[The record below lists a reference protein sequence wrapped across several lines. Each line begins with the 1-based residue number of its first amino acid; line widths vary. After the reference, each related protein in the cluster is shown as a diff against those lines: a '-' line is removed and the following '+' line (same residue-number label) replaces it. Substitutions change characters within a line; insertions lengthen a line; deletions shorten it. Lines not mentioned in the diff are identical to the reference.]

1 MTAESRVLSRLIEGL
16 DQFGLKALSDPLF
29 RYLMLLHK
37 WNQAYNLTAV
47 RDMDEMVTRHVLD
60 SLAILPWVKGDRLLD
75 VGSGAGFPGIP
86 LKLARPELQVVLLD
100 SNGKKCRFLNEV
112 IRVLSIDGV
121 EIVQSRVENYLPAL
135 HFDTVTCRAFSDIAQ
150 TLKWTKHLIEEEGVW
165 LLMKGRDPL
174 AELSSIEHPY
184 RIESYAVKGV
194 DGARS
199 CVIVENNKG

>member
-1 MTAESRVLSRLIEGL
+1 VDGL
-16 DQFGLKALSDPLF
+16 DQFGLKDLSEPLL
-29 RYLMLLHK
+29 RYLLLLQK
-37 WNQAYNLTAV
+37 WNQAYNLTAI

-60 SLAILPWVKGDRLLD
+60 SLAILPWVKGERVLD

-86 LKLARPELQVVLLD
+86 LKLARPELHVVLLD

-112 IRVLSIDGV
+112 ARVLSISGI

-135 HFDTVTCRAFSDIAQ
+135 HFDTVTCRAFSDVAQ
-150 TLKWTKHLIEEEGVW
+150 TLKWTGHLIREEGVW

-174 AELSSIEHPY
+174 AETSSIEHPY
-184 RIESYAVKGV
+184 RIESYAVKGI

-199 CVIVENNKG
+199 CVIVENKKE